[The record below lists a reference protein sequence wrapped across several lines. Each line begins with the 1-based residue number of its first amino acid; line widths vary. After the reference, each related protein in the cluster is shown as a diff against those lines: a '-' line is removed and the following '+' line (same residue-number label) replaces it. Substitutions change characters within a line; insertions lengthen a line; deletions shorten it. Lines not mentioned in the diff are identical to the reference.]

1 MQAED
6 YKVDHGYMIKI
17 PNSNAG
23 RLNEIK
29 PIDSKVSRYRRM
41 IRY

>member
-17 PNSNAG
+17 PNSNAV
-23 RLNEIK
+23 NEIK